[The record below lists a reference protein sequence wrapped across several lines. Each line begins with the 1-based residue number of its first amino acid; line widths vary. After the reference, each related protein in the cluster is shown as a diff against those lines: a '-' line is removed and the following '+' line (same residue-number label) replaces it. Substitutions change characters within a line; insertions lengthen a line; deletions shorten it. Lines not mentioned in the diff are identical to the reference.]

1 MSFWKK
7 MSGWG
12 SGSTIKAR
20 DSDDLSSH
28 YSAEERV
35 RSDYARNYPELNV
48 YASDEL
54 RGLSSEDQERLL
66 KLPKARR
73 VEIYKNLNKTFSED
87 AVKAAGGYREFMS
100 KPEHWQSL
108 QGKAKSLV
116 EEGYRKEAI
125 EANAAAAKKTAGAHE
140 IGDVDDIEM
149 QPLLDKDTRA
159 RVNRQK
165 GRQLAADKEAMDDR
179 NAAAARATNCWL
191 RWPSC
196 LKTRMSAQTLTPTM
210 L

>member
-1 MSFWKK
+1 MRKLHWVRPRRTSPANSRHQYASSRGRQQEVGMNMKHMCSWKFAIVFVVIYLVKLKRNQDMSFWNK
-7 MSGWG
+7 MSGGWG

-73 VEIYKNLNKTFSED
+73 VEIYKNRAIKIIQ
-87 AVKAAGGYREFMS
+87 YR
-100 KPEHWQSL
+100 
-108 QGKAKSLV
+108 
-116 EEGYRKEAI
+116 Y
-125 EANAAAAKKTAGAHE
+125 
-140 IGDVDDIEM
+140 
-149 QPLLDKDTRA
+149 
-159 RVNRQK
+159 
-165 GRQLAADKEAMDDR
+165 
-179 NAAAARATNCWL
+179 
-191 RWPSC
+191 
-196 LKTRMSAQTLTPTM
+196 
-210 L
+210 